1 MYKWPLFEIRIHSDL
16 RWRLASCQLGE
27 QYHGPPY
34 CNGAIQN
41 FGDNVLCHLAVGAV
55 VVGAGGPV
63 IEAEADEPQSN
74 DCQKLDS
81 QEGPNNHVDKAPCH
95 LGVGAVIVGPGS
107 PVAGTEAEAETV
119 VDGAVLVA
127 DEPELNEGGQVLGW
141 QEGLNGCKDEV
152 PCHLSV
158 GPVTVGAG
166 GTVVG
171 TVAGVAGAFRAPDE
185 PEPNVGQIWDWK
197 KQHGSLYSA
206 HLELRNPEACEGKC
220 RTMENGD
227 RSLSSGNTKTRVKRL
242 TSTPKGIAR
251 EGEGFRFMSIKFVPT
266 GGYESCVLCR

>member
-1 MYKWPLFEIRIHSDL
+1 MGLAGGAECWEVSHLRWYLCWRLKNSPLHLRIDLLLPVCRLQRWSTSCLPTGPGMPPETWLEMYKWPLFEIRTHSDL
-16 RWRLASCQLGE
+16 RLRLASCQLGE
-27 QYHGPPY
+27 QYHGPSY

-63 IEAEADEPQSN
+63 IEAEAEAEADEPQSN

-158 GPVTVGAG
+158 GPLTVGAG

-171 TVAGVAGAFRAPDE
+171 TVAGVAGAFRAAD
-185 PEPNVGQIWDWK
+185 
-197 KQHGSLYSA
+197 
-206 HLELRNPEACEGKC
+206 
-220 RTMENGD
+220 
-227 RSLSSGNTKTRVKRL
+227 
-242 TSTPKGIAR
+242 
-251 EGEGFRFMSIKFVPT
+251 
-266 GGYESCVLCR
+266 